1 MGEGRFT
8 RARNSG
14 EADEEAE
21 WQIGIEFFQVVACGT
36 ANRQFRFAAR
46 SPFGGYRNE
55 FFTTQPASGFVGGSW
70 LFGFPFGAVWRAL
83 IDDVAAVLTCA
94 WAEVDEVVGGAH
106 HRVFVF
112 DHHQRVSLV
121 AQAVHDADEAV
132 DVAGVEAD
140 GWFVQNEERAGERG
154 AEACREVDAF
164 DFAAGECASL
174 TIEREVAEADL
185 DQIAEARGDFRQ
197 HDSECGVGGIFD
209 AVGRLELFEQIQQ
222 IADR

>member
-1 MGEGRFT
+1 MGEGRFA

-21 WQIGIEFFQVVACGT
+21 WQVDIELFQVVASGT
-36 ANRQFRFAAR
+36 TNRDFGFTAR
-46 SPFGGYRNE
+46 SAFGGHRNE
-55 FFTTQPASGFVGGSW
+55 FFTTQPAAGFVGSKRF
-70 LFGFPFGAVWRAL
+70 FGFDFGAVWRAL
-83 IDDVAAVLTCA
+83 IDDVAAVLACA
-94 WAEVDEVVGGAH
+94 WAEVDEMIGGAH

-121 AQAVHDADEAV
+121 AQAVHDADEAI

-140 GWFVQNEERAGERG
+140 GWFIEHEERAGERG
-154 AEACREVDAF
+154 AEAGREVDAF
-164 DFAAGECASL
+164 DFAAGQCARL
-174 TIEREVAEADL
+174 TIEREVTEADL

-209 AVGRLELFEQIQQ
+209 AVGRLELFEQFQQ

>member
-1 MGEGRFT
+1 MGEGRFA

-21 WQIGIEFFQVVACGT
+21 WQVGIELFQIVACGA
-36 ANRQFRFAAR
+36 ANREYGFATR
-46 SPFGGYRNE
+46 SAFGGHRDE
-55 FFTTQPASGFVGGSW
+55 FFPIQPASGFVGSKRF
-70 LFGFPFGAVWRAL
+70 FGFDFGAVWRAL
-83 IDDVAAVLTCA
+83 IDDVAAVLACA
-94 WAEVDEVVGGAH
+94 WAEVDEMIGGAH

-121 AQAVHDADEAV
+121 AQAVHDADEAI
-132 DVAGVEAD
+132 DVAGVEAY
-140 GWFVQNEERAGERG
+140 GWFVEHEERAGERG
-154 AEACREVDAF
+154 TKAGREVDAF

-174 TIEREVAEADL
+174 TIEREVAEPNF

-222 IADR
+222 FADR